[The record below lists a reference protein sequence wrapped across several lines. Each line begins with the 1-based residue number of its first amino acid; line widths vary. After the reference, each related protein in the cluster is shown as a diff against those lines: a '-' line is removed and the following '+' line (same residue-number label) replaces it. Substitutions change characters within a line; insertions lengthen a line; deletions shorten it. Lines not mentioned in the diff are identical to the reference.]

1 MVKEAKIEKECD
13 KMEDLKALRTLIN
26 EIDEGL
32 VDLFIKRM
40 EVVHKVA
47 KYKIENSME
56 VLDRGRE
63 EQIINKHLSNIADT
77 NAKAELHEFL
87 DDLLSISRK
96 AQQKLIRK
104 NMSLNNIKIEAPS
117 EKVGYQG
124 VPASFSHQ
132 ATIEYFGEKPETTH
146 YTNFKEVFEAIQ
158 NNEIKYGVLPIE
170 NSSTGGI
177 SEVCDLLGEYG
188 CYIVG
193 EKCIKVEQNLLGI
206 KGGNIS
212 DIREV
217 YSHTQ
222 GFLQCKSYFDNH
234 TDWRL
239 IPYYNTAKS
248 AEYVSMENSKSKA
261 CVASKK
267 AAELYNL
274 NVLKENINS
283 NRNNYTRFIIIGKDR
298 NLSKDCDK
306 ISLAIILPH
315 KSGALYKILKNFT
328 ENNLDMVKIESRP
341 IRDKSWEYSFYIDF
355 RGNIMDESV
364 NIVLNHIKEESL
376 DYKFLGNYI
385 SEVYC
390 E

>member
-1 MVKEAKIEKECD
+1 MTRRAKIERECD
-13 KMEDLKALRTLIN
+13 KMEDLKALRAQIN
-26 EIDEGL
+26 EIDEAL

-40 EVVHKVA
+40 EVVQRVA
-47 KYKIENSME
+47 KYKIDNSME

-63 EQIINKHLSNIADT
+63 EQIINKHLSNIEDVNT
-77 NAKAELHEFL
+77 KAELHEFL
-87 DDLLSISRK
+87 EDLLSISRK

-104 NMSLNNIKIEAPS
+104 SAMVNNIKITAPS

-132 ATIEYFGEKPETTH
+132 AAIEYFGNNTETIH
-146 YTNFKEVFEAIQ
+146 FTNFKEVFEAIQ
-158 NNEIKYGVLPIE
+158 NDEIKYGVLPIE

-193 EKCIKVEQNLLGI
+193 EKCIKVEHNLLGI
-206 KGGNIS
+206 KGADIY

-222 GFLQCKSYFDNH
+222 GFLQCKSYFDKH

-248 AEYVSMENSKSKA
+248 AEYVSMQNSKGKA

-274 NVLKENINS
+274 NVLKENINYS
-283 NRNNYTRFIIIGKDR
+283 RNNYTR
-298 NLSKDCDK
+298 
-306 ISLAIILPH
+306 
-315 KSGALYKILKNFT
+315 
-328 ENNLDMVKIESRP
+328 
-341 IRDKSWEYSFYIDF
+341 
-355 RGNIMDESV
+355 
-364 NIVLNHIKEESL
+364 
-376 DYKFLGNYI
+376 
-385 SEVYC
+385 
-390 E
+390 